1 MIPLLKALSLVGKVF
16 SRPIVVLFK
25 VGIQKVG
32 GTPRETLVRWGNIIY
47 NWKAWINR
55 RFLGYEGKVK
65 EVLLSDEKAL
75 ENFANFLIEVVIF
88 YGVIGYITISQ
99 GFQKHYEMQEE
110 KERKDRLE
118 EEVYYLNRQK
128 NEIKKELEVLRARW
142 DAQQQMWN
150 SVVQG
155 QNQIFDKHLQAS
167 IENQINIAKLNEKIF
182 QMETILNRTY

>member
-1 MIPLLKALSLVGKVF
+1 MLPLLKALSLIGKVF
-16 SRPIVVLFK
+16 SRPIVVVFK
-25 VGIQKVG
+25 VGIQKIG

-47 NWKAWINR
+47 NWEAWINR

-75 ENFANFLIEVVIF
+75 ENFANFFIEVVIV
-88 YGVIGYITISQ
+88 YGVIGYVTISQ
-99 GFQKHYEMQEE
+99 GIQKHQEMQEE

-155 QNQIFDKHLQAS
+155 QNQIFDKHLQTS
-167 IENQINIAKLNEKIF
+167 IENQINIAKLNEKVF
-182 QMETILNRTY
+182 QMETILNRIH

>member
-1 MIPLLKALSLVGKVF
+1 MLPLLKALSLVGKVF
-16 SRPIVVLFK
+16 SRPIVVIFK
-25 VGIQKVG
+25 VGIQKIG

-47 NWKAWINR
+47 NWEAWINR

-75 ENFANFLIEVVIF
+75 ENFANFFIEVVIV

-99 GFQKHYEMQEE
+99 GIQKHREMQEE

-155 QNQIFDKHLQAS
+155 QNQIFDKHLQTS
-167 IENQINIAKLNEKIF
+167 IENQINIAKLNEKVF
-182 QMETILNRTY
+182 QMETILNRIH